1 MNYNIEI
8 LFYCNQKRLQN
19 ENAINNS
26 CRKERYTVDLKP
38 LKVSGIQFTTN
49 NNKQSVASYNQAKQ
63 TSDNYKLTF
72 NDLLKDLMMEQR
84 EQM

>member
-1 MNYNIEI
+1 M
-8 LFYCNQKRLQN
+8 
-19 ENAINNS
+19 
-26 CRKERYTVDLKP
+26 DLKP